1 MRRNGHAS
9 SDTAVLVAPLLRHD
23 VALLPCP
30 RFLHQHPVCTS
41 HSAVHPRPALLS
53 VPSGS
58 GKTFT
63 ITGLHKLVARDVFR
77 AASADAFAGLG
88 LAVHVSFLE
97 IYGAR
102 CVDLLHGRAKVSILE
117 DAKQVSS

>member
-1 MRRNGHAS
+1 MFARLS
-9 SDTAVLVAPLLRHD
+9 LPLPR
-23 VALLPCP
+23 LPS
-30 RFLHQHPVCTS
+30 L
-41 HSAVHPRPALLS
+41 A
-53 VPSGS
+53 GS

-117 DAKQVSS
+117 DAKQVRGGRMQDGVNAKYSGRSCS